1 MNFWND
7 MIEQI
12 TFEATGVEIAA
23 SQRRSTTVEV
33 RADVDINE
41 LLNTIE
47 TTTIKGYLE
56 DRGFKVEKI

>member
-1 MNFWND
+1 MVES
-7 MIEQI
+7 II
-12 TFEATGVEIAA
+12 FEATGIEITA

-33 RADVDINE
+33 RVDVDINE

-56 DRGFKVEKI
+56 DRGFKVEKL